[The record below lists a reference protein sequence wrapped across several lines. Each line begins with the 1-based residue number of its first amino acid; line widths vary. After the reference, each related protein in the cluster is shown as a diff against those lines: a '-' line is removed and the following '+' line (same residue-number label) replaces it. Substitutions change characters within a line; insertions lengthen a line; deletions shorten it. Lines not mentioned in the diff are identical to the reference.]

1 MDSNVYSSNLQFAA
15 IKTWKQPKCPLAGK
29 WIEKMWYIY
38 PMKYNLV
45 ITKENIAICR
55 NTDGPRE
62 YHTK

>member
-15 IKTWKQPKCPLAGK
+15 IKTWKQPKCPLAGE

-38 PMKYNLV
+38 SMKYNLV